1 MKIRVSISRIGIM
14 FSVWLLLLVIL
25 LITLST
31 VRNHNTPMSADS
43 YFLTNFLKTFHTQ
56 LQDQAKAG
64 TVIKQFEQWRRGG
77 VLHYRLQTNVLT
89 IGDIGQLTF
98 LNEAVGP
105 NIELAEAL
113 IKNEQRILMISQLV
127 LANKNTLIYGF
138 DYTDHYHA
146 EKMVF
151 WIQLTLFITLGGG
164 AIGGLIASAYLLR
177 RIRSINELCEDVID
191 GGNLDLR
198 IPIRGQEKEF
208 DSLATHLNRMLS
220 QIADTVIA
228 VKSVSDNIAHDLR
241 TPLTRVRN
249 LLEETRDQAHEP
261 NTQRALDKATDEVDH
276 LLTVFNAALNIAAL
290 EAGKPHSSEV
300 FYLDDMLGSVLDIYD
315 PLAEVEGQELKLYA
329 KPVKLK
335 GNPNLIFQCVT
346 NLLENAFKYAHCGQ
360 RIEIS
365 VSEEK
370 QYALL
375 QIRDYGPGLPDD
387 ELDHITRRFYR
398 SENGHNKSGTGL
410 GLSLVQAIV
419 TAHQGILTIENAKPG
434 LQITVRLP
442 LEGITRKTPKNL
454 SRRRRAT
461 DKKIGDKREAEP
473 TEP

>member
-14 FSVWLLLLVIL
+14 FSVWLLLLVTL
-25 LITLST
+25 LTALS
-31 VRNHNTPMSADS
+31 VIRNHNTPMSADS
-43 YFLTNFLKTFHTQ
+43 YFLTNFLKTSHKQ
-56 LQDQAKAG
+56 LQDQAQAG
-64 TVIKQFEQWRRGG
+64 TMIKQFEEWRRGG
-77 VLHYRLQTNVLT
+77 ILHYRLKTNVLT
-89 IGDIGQLTF
+89 IGDIGELSF
-98 LNEAVGP
+98 LNEKVGP
-105 NIELAEAL
+105 NIELAEAM
-113 IKNEQRILMISQLV
+113 IKNEPRILMISQLV
-127 LANKNTLIYGF
+127 LPNKNTLIYGF

-151 WIQLTLFITLGGG
+151 WVQLTLFITLGSG
-164 AIGGLIASAYLLR
+164 AIGGLIASAYVLR
-177 RIRSINELCEDVID
+177 RIRSINDLCEDVID
-191 GGNLDLR
+191 GGNLDQR

-208 DSLATHLNRMLS
+208 DSLAMHLNRMLS
-220 QIADTVIA
+220 QISDTVTA

-249 LLEETRDQAHEP
+249 LLEDTRDQAQEP
-261 NTQRALDKATDEVDH
+261 ETQRALDKATDEVDH

-300 FYLDDMLGSVLDIYD
+300 FYLDEMLSSVLEIYG

-329 KPVKLK
+329 KPVKLN
-335 GNPNLIFQCVT
+335 GNANLIFQCVT
-346 NLLENAFKYAHCGQ
+346 NLLENAFKYASRGQ
-360 RIEIS
+360 LIEIS

-370 QYALL
+370 DHALL
-375 QIRDYGPGLPDD
+375 QIRDYGPGLPDE

-442 LEGITRKTPKNL
+442 LEGIIRKVPDDSN
-454 SRRRRAT
+454 RGRRAT
-461 DKKIGDKREAEP
+461 DKKIVDTRQKEP